1 MKTLHDPGK
10 RSLLVGVVSTNSDWS
25 KFKLKWGLREWGLR
39 SLRKTG
45 WQVMVHVVKGEPLRV
60 IRGLSPLTGQV
71 WVGHTQ
77 EGKEQAP
84 GLVDIR

>member
-1 MKTLHDPGK
+1 M
-10 RSLLVGVVSTNSDWS
+10 R
-25 KFKLKWGLREWGLR
+25 
-39 SLRKTG
+39 
-45 WQVMVHVVKGEPLRV
+45 VHAVKGELLRV

-77 EGKEQAP
+77 EGKERTP